1 MFIRNERLR
10 PYRADPLVANVQGLQ
25 GPFVYWFVK
34 TVLWVPIIFFSP
46 FSLLCAGDE
55 KKSEES
61 RKGGRRRKKHRAG
74 RRVQFKRAMSLLRKN
89 KFQI

>member
-1 MFIRNERLR
+1 M
-10 PYRADPLVANVQGLQ
+10 
-25 GPFVYWFVK
+25 
-34 TVLWVPIIFFSP
+34 PIIFLSP

-74 RRVQFKRAMSLLRKN
+74 RRVQFKRAMALLRKN
-89 KFQI
+89 KYQN